1 MLTVRSQ
8 STGLPL
14 AFSIIKVMVPGV
26 DQQVK
31 SVVADE
37 MGRFF
42 ILTPPGEYY
51 ITVDEKQPDESYK
64 QVYRSQPK
72 KLEKGVLDEDILA
85 P

>member
-8 STGLPL
+8 SRSLPL
-14 AFSIIKVMVPGV
+14 AFAIIKVLVPGV
-26 DQQVK
+26 DQMVK

-64 QVYRSQPK
+64 QVYRSLPK
-72 KLEKGVLDEDILA
+72 KLEKGVLNEDILV